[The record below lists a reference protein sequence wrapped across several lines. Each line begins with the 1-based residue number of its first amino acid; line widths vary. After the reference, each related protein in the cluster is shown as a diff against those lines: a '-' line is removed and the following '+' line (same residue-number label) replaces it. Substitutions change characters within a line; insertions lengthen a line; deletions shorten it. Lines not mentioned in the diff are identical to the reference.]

1 MANTTRFDLQEWATS
16 QSQPWV
22 AVNTANRDI
31 DQLLAPSV
39 IDRALTAPPGT
50 PNEGDAYIP
59 ASVASGGWLGQEDKL
74 AFYSNGAW
82 VFKSI
87 PVGMLVYD
95 QSDDTVYAWDG
106 AAMNAVGSGSGG
118 GSASNLDDL
127 SDVSGASGATL
138 GQALLSNGAGG
149 WSPGDVAT
157 GGGGSVGPLELVE
170 SIDATNSGVNDL
182 SQLVI
187 AVNGEDE
194 LIIDV
199 EGLSTSGASFPWIRV
214 SQDGGSTYLNT
225 NADYSYTTTGEA
237 IGEYFNDVESS
248 NATGIYIGEATT
260 SGIHHSFTHI
270 MGLQLG
276 ARSYFHSSCFSA
288 GGSSRINHGRVE
300 NTAVITHLA
309 IDANAGTFDGG
320 TIRVYKR
327 AAASISSGGG
337 ATNVFAAVTF
347 SPDSGGGAPTID
359 TSYNISAVTRTNAGR
374 FRIEFDSDAADTNY
388 FVVGTARYN
397 DAADDVVASI
407 GYDRRAGQSKST
419 AHVNITVSFAEASLS
434 DNIDTIDLIV
444 FKSVAEGLTDS
455 GDGFGSGASIARPR
469 LSDFPIEYK
478 AGTGDGTF
486 TDVSNQ
492 GFVIHATTGAG
503 SNSIMRLKTAAVPG
517 TGTDVYTARLKY
529 STKDT
534 SGSEF
539 PSGGFEIRNSS
550 NGRRIFFGFLQ
561 LTGSN
566 ALSVAG
572 ETRNDTSFNGALGT
586 NADVSENND
595 IYFRLEI
602 SSAGAVDG
610 SYSLDGGA
618 HWWPQFS
625 TTLATFV
632 EAAGGTFDQIGFS
645 ARTNNESES
654 SLLVHFYSEDGTI
667 ETPVVTGDT
676 NVGWE
681 EIGQYDFGVSG
692 GSAAEFLNVGEY
704 TDIEIYGS
712 QITMTSAGYRRVQ
725 YSVDN
730 GVSWYNTSGDYYT
743 IEDTGVRTA
752 RTNAGSHSTASSAAR
767 DSFSQLS
774 CNIDGHPK
782 IFRHVSTTRPGMFN
796 ASLNVVNAI
805 RMVTQDAGGTPI
817 AATSGIVYAR
827 GRRS

>member
-1 MANTTRFDLQEWATS
+1 MANTTRFDLQEWAAS

-22 AVNTANRDI
+22 SVNTAHRDI

-39 IDRALTAPPGT
+39 IDRTLTAPPGT

-59 ASVASGGWLGQEDKL
+59 ASVASGDWLDQEDKL

-106 AAMNAVGSGSGG
+106 SAMNSVGSGG
-118 GSASNLDDL
+118 G
-127 SDVSGASGATL
+127 
-138 GQALLSNGAGG
+138 GG
-149 WSPGDVAT
+149 GGDVAVEDNGVQILAAAST
-157 GGGGSVGPLELVE
+157 LNFTGDGVTVTDAGSGQVDIDIAAGTGGGDGTLDTDIHYIIGEYDVGDVDVEATTVTTNIDCTNAVRVEFLCHRTDTSRGFIAEYSLQDGTLYCVDTSNEGTFTADLTTVATGEFLLEDTTNSVTVERIIVWGKKTIAAAGGGGGGSGALELVE
-170 SIDATNSGVNDL
+170 TIDATNGGANDL

-187 AVNGEDE
+187 AVSGEDK
-194 LIIDV
+194 LIIDA
-199 EGLSTSGASFPWIRV
+199 EDLSTSGASFPWIRV

-237 IGEYFNDVESS
+237 VGEYFNDVEST

-260 SGIHHSFTHI
+260 SGVHHSLTHI

-276 ARSYFHSSCFSA
+276 ARSFFHSSCFSA
-288 GGSSRINHGRVE
+288 GASSRINHGRVE
-300 NTAVITHLA
+300 NTSAITHLA

-327 AAASISSGGG
+327 SAGGG
-337 ATNVFAAVTF
+337 AT
-347 SPDSGGGAPTID
+347 
-359 TSYNISAVTRTNAGR
+359 
-374 FRIEFDSDAADTNY
+374 
-388 FVVGTARYN
+388 
-397 DAADDVVASI
+397 
-407 GYDRRAGQSKST
+407 
-419 AHVNITVSFAEASLS
+419 IT
-434 DNIDTIDLIV
+434 
-444 FKSVAEGLTDS
+444 
-455 GDGFGSGASIARPR
+455 RPR
-469 LSDFPIEYK
+469 LSDFPTEYK

-492 GFVIHATTGAG
+492 GFIIHATAGAG

-517 TGTDVYTARLKY
+517 AGTDVYTARLKY

-534 SGSEF
+534 SGSKF

-561 LTGSN
+561 LTGADS
-566 ALSVAG
+566 LVVAG
-572 ETRNDTSFNGALGT
+572 ETRNNTSFDGTLGM
-586 NADVSENND
+586 NADISENND

-610 SYSLDGGA
+610 SYSLDGGS

-667 ETPVVTGDT
+667 ETPVVAGDL
-676 NVGWE
+676 NAGWE

-743 IEDTGVRTA
+743 IEDTGTRTA